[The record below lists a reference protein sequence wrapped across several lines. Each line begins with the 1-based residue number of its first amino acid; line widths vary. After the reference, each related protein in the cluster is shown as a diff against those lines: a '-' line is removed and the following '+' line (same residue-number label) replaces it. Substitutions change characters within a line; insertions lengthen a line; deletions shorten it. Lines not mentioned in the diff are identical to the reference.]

1 MPIRVRRSSW
11 LAALLLA
18 GAATAA
24 RPQSPAA
31 APVSVVRAFYRFHF
45 AHDMAFTRAAVRQ
58 RARWL
63 TPDLNA
69 LCRAYFAA
77 PSPADEPP
85 AIDGDPFTDSQEYP
99 ASFRLGAATVAGD
112 TALVPVTFSWKDG
125 DTQPGVTVVLTR
137 RDGWRIADIRFA
149 RGGTLRDLLSGK
161 G

>member
-1 MPIRVRRSSW
+1 MLTPRRRGAL
-11 LAALLLA
+11 LALALLLPPA
-18 GAATAA
+18 LGAA
-24 RPQSPAA
+24 RQSAA
-31 APVSVVRAFYRFHF
+31 APAAVVRAFYRFHF
-45 AHDMAFTRAAVRQ
+45 AHDMAFTRAAIRQ

-63 TPDLNA
+63 TPDLLA
-69 LCRAYFAA
+69 LCRGYFAA

-125 DTQPGVTVVLTR
+125 GAQPGVTVVLTR
-137 RDGWRIADIRFA
+137 RGGWRIADIRFA
-149 RGGTLRDLLSGK
+149 RGGSLRDLLSGK